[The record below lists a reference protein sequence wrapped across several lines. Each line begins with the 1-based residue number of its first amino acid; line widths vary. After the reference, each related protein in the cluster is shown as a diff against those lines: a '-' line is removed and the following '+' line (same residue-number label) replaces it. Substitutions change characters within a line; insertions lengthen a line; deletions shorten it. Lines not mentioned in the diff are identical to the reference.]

1 MWQPHLEDVE
11 SPPHRTPTHSHRP
24 RSLLLLR
31 LHEVRGQGYQI
42 LQPRRNEGALPTPE
56 DPGDVTASRAFSDP
70 AGPRATRGL
79 ISNSLCLREASGR
92 RRRQPA
98 PRGPGVCPRGCR
110 WGGLLIAISLQE
122 ASVRRPFAGG
132 ERRLASPSPGFSPR
146 GRRRNGL
153 VIVTL

>member
-1 MWQPHLEDVE
+1 MLKKMWQPHLEDVE

-70 AGPRATRGL
+70 ACPRATRGL
-79 ISNSLCLREASGR
+79 ISDSLCLREASGR

-110 WGGLLIAISLQE
+110 WGGLLIAI
-122 ASVRRPFAGG
+122 VYRRPVSGGLSPAASGGWPPQALECPPGVAGG
-132 ERRLASPSPGFSPR
+132 MD
-146 GRRRNGL
+146 
-153 VIVTL
+153 